1 MIVKQLY
8 ILSVRLFTNSLFQ
21 EEEEEEEGY
30 PYPIGPLP
38 QEVFNDLKSLDEMV
52 SSKIY
57 VLVVNFYVK
66 ELDTNI

>member
-1 MIVKQLY
+1 MIVMQLY

-52 SSKIY
+52 SSKM
-57 VLVVNFYVK
+57 F
-66 ELDTNI
+66 